1 MNSLNQ
7 SQLEQPARA
16 ASMHAQTQLA
26 LRGVTV
32 SFGGFHAI
40 SGLNFSVD
48 KGELRCLIGP
58 NGAGKTTALDLI
70 CGKTRLSSGE
80 IRFEGQAIH
89 AMKEYEIARRGIGRK
104 FQVPSVFRELTVREN
119 LNIGQSQYTGV
130 IANLGRFGTSRD
142 NEEIERLAELVG
154 LSDALEMAAAQLSHG
169 QTQWLEIALILAQ
182 DPALILM
189 DEPTAGMTGQETRKT
204 AELFD
209 RLRGAHT
216 LIVVEHDMGFVRDIA
231 ETISVMHQ
239 GKLLAEGTLDEISS
253 DPQVREAYLGS
264 GGIGHA

>member
-1 MNSLNQ
+1 M
-7 SQLEQPARA
+7 
-16 ASMHAQTQLA
+16 
-26 LRGVTV
+26 
-32 SFGGFHAI
+32 
-40 SGLNFSVD
+40 
-48 KGELRCLIGP
+48 
-58 NGAGKTTALDLI
+58 GKA
-70 CGKTRLSSGE
+70 GE
-80 IRFEGQAIH
+80 ITQRLKALGKLDPEARRAQGAQINLAKQNIE
-89 AMKEYEIARRGIGRK
+89 ALLEARRG
-104 FQVPSVFRELTVREN
+104 
-119 LNIGQSQYTGV
+119 
-130 IANLGRFGTSRD
+130 
-142 NEEIERLAELVG
+142 
-154 LSDALEMAAAQLSHG
+154 EMAAAQLSHG